1 MSMFLS
7 IGKELLKN
15 IALGIITKK
24 SSDEETFLFKVI
36 LGILGSI
43 FFLVLSIFA
52 FICLTPLA
60 ILGNI
65 FSGLDFDN
73 VTQIKSDSGYVQKQD
88 IAFMENEG
96 IKQTQVDEN
105 GNVKTIETKEYSN
118 ITIEENGSSCVYFN
132 QADSRWAN
140 HPYAG
145 STSYWAACGPTS
157 MSMVVS
163 TLTGKNIPPP
173 EMMDIA
179 TRSGYACD
187 GAGSYHSIVP
197 GLARKFNL
205 KCTGIGSNGPK
216 LKKALQEG
224 KLVVAL
230 MGPGDFTKNGHFIV
244 LRGITS
250 DGRVLVND
258 PASTKRTN
266 MSWDFN
272 KFPQQSIKWADVGG
286 PFWVIEK

>member
-1 MSMFLS
+1 
-7 IGKELLKN
+7 
-15 IALGIITKK
+15 
-24 SSDEETFLFKVI
+24 
-36 LGILGSI
+36 
-43 FFLVLSIFA
+43 
-52 FICLTPLA
+52 
-60 ILGNI
+60 
-65 FSGLDFDN
+65 
-73 VTQIKSDSGYVQKQD
+73 
-88 IAFMENEG
+88 
-96 IKQTQVDEN
+96 
-105 GNVKTIETKEYSN
+105 
-118 ITIEENGSSCVYFN
+118 
-132 QADSRWAN
+132 
-140 HPYAG
+140 
-145 STSYWAACGPTS
+145 

-173 EMMDIA
+173 DMIDIA

-205 KCTGIGSNGPK
+205 KCTGIGSSGPK

-266 MSWDFN
+266 MTWDFN

>member
-1 MSMFLS
+1 MSMFVS

-24 SSDEETFLFKVI
+24 SSDDDSFLFKI
-36 LGILGSI
+36 IFGILGSI

-65 FSGLDFDN
+65 FSGLDFNN

-96 IKQTQVDEN
+96 IKQTIVDEN
-105 GNVKTIETKEYSN
+105 GNVKTIETQEYSN
-118 ITIEENGSSCVYFN
+118 ITIENGSSCIYFN
-132 QADSRWAN
+132 QTDSRWAE

-145 STSYWAACGPTS
+145 STSFYAACGPTS

-179 TRSGYACD
+179 TKAGHACN
-187 GAGSYHSIVP
+187 GNGSYHKMVP
-197 GLARKFNL
+197 EISKMFKL
-205 KCTGIGSNGPK
+205 KCTGIGRSGPK

-230 MGPGDFTKNGHFIV
+230 MGPGDFTQNGHFIV

-272 KFPQQSIKWADVGG
+272 KFPQQAIKWADVGG

>member
-1 MSMFLS
+1 MAALMQV
-7 IGKELLKN
+7 GKVLLKN
-15 IALGIITKK
+15 IAIGIITKK
-24 SSDEETFLFKVI
+24 SSDDDGFFLKLI
-36 LGILGSI
+36 IGIIGII
-43 FFLVLSIFA
+43 FFCFIITFA
-52 FICLTPLA
+52 FICLTSLSN
-60 ILGNI
+60 LSSI
-65 FSGLDFDN
+65 FFGLDFDN
-73 VTQIKSDSGYVQKQD
+73 VTKIKSNSGYIQKQD

-96 IKQTQVDEN
+96 IQQSQVDEN

-118 ITIEENGSSCVYFN
+118 ITIENGSNCVYFN

-173 EMMDIA
+173 DMIDIA

-187 GAGSYHSIVP
+187 GSGSYHTIVP
-197 GLARKFNL
+197 GLAKKFNL
-205 KCTGIGSNGPK
+205 KCTGIGSSGSK
-216 LKKALQEG
+216 LKKALEDG

-266 MSWDFN
+266 IAWDFN
-272 KFPQQSIKWADVGG
+272 KFPEQSIKWADVGG
-286 PFWVIEK
+286 PFWVIEKK